1 MLNFFDSVISFFETI
16 INMITQFF
24 SSMFLALQFINSSVT
39 YTGLMAYYLPT
50 VIGSCLLIVV
60 ALGVLKFILGR

>member
-24 SSMFLALQFINSSVT
+24 SSMFLALQFISSSVT
-39 YTGLMAYYLPT
+39 YTALMGSYLPT
-50 VIGSCLLIVV
+50 VIGSCLIIVV